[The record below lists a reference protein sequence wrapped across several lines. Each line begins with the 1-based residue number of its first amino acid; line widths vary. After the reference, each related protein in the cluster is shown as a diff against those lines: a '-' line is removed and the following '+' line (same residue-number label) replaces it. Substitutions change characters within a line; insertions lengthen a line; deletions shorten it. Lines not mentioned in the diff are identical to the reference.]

1 MRIDII
7 TLFPEFFRSPLEA
20 GLLGRALEA
29 GILEMGL
36 HNPRDMATDK
46 HRSVDDRPYGGGPGM
61 VMLPEPM
68 ARTLDTLGIPRKDA
82 GMSAHHRGRAE
93 YAGRCIMLSPKGRPL
108 TQALARELAE
118 APSLTLI
125 CGRYEGPDAR
135 LEELYPIESVSLG
148 DFVLNGGEI
157 AALALVEA
165 VGRLLPGFMGHE
177 ESGTEESFSASLLEY
192 PHYTRPEIFEGLAVP
207 EILRSGDHGR
217 IKAWRREESLK
228 ATVLGRPDILSE
240 AHLDGRDVAFLRTVP
255 RATFGKNLYCGLVHY
270 PVLDKDGKSVAVS
283 LTNLDI
289 HDIARAARS
298 YGLGGYFIV
307 TPLKDQSRLL
317 ETLLGHWTGGA
328 GGEGNPDRKE
338 ALRHVRHAAYVDDAI
353 RAIEERTGQSPLV
366 FGSSASCDASGEKFL
381 PIMQM
386 REKLRE
392 RPALLL
398 FGTGQGLAPEI
409 LERCD
414 GILPPIRPLADY
426 NHFSVRSAAS
436 ILLDRILGD
445 WY

>member
-1 MRIDII
+1 MRINII

-29 GILEMGL
+29 GILEIGL
-36 HNPRDMATDK
+36 HNPRDFSTDK

-61 VMLPEPM
+61 VMLPDPM
-68 ARTLDTLGIPRKDA
+68 ARTLDSLGVP
-82 GMSAHHRGRAE
+82 RGRAGTRGK
-93 YAGRCIMLSPKGRPL
+93 GRCIMLSPKGRPL
-108 TQALARELAE
+108 TQALARELALE
-118 APSLTLI
+118 PSLTLI

-165 VGRLLPGFMGHE
+165 TGRLLPGFMGHE
-177 ESGTEESFSASLLEY
+177 ESGDEESFSASLLEY
-192 PHYTRPEIFEGLAVP
+192 PHYTRPDVFEGLEVP

-228 ATVLGRPDILSE
+228 ATLLGRPDILPGAQLE
-240 AHLDGRDVAFLRTVP
+240 GKDFEFLRSVP
-255 RATFGKNLYCGLVHY
+255 RALLGKNLYCALVHY
-270 PVLDKDGKSVAVS
+270 PVLDRDGKSGAVS

-298 YGLGGYFIV
+298 YNLGGYFIV

-317 ETLLGHWTGGA
+317 ETLLGHWTDGA

-338 ALRHVRHAAYVDDAI
+338 ALRHVRHAALVDDAI
-353 RAIEERTGQSPLV
+353 RAIEERTGQVPLLL
-366 FGSSASCDASGEKFL
+366 GSSASSNAPGAQCL
-381 PIMQM
+381 PVTEL